1 MIDRALGHP
10 DTEVVQEAI
19 KAMRCLTKV
28 DTGKRLMV
36 CLEHPAWDVRL
47 AAAEAAQRRRVD
59 VPQDSLKTLIENE
72 TEMLVRTV
80 LEQLVTVCGGLSD
93 RNAGHGQTL

>member
-1 MIDRALGHP
+1 MIDRALKHP

-28 DTGKRLMV
+28 DTGKRLLV

-47 AAAEAAQRRRVD
+47 ATAEAAQRRRVD
-59 VPQDSLKTLIENE
+59 VPQEMLAKLIEKE

-80 LEQLVTVCGGLSD
+80 LEQLVVVVED
-93 RNAGHGQTL
+93 